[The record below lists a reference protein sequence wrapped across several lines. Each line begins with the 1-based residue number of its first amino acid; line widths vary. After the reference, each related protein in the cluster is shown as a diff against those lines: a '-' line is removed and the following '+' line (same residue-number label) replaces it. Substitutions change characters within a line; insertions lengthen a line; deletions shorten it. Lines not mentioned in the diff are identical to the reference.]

1 MKKSVMSCALVLA
14 MVTIG
19 AGCGGSDDSSTEPLD
34 GASDTVEDL
43 TSVADATSDATTDD
57 SGDEATVGFGDL
69 IEGTFLLSG
78 AVEEQY
84 FSTDDELDFR
94 MSGGCQ
100 DGAFGFG
107 TNVQDADGTTTFAIF
122 GAQGQEDLSG
132 GAIGEFD
139 AVDLEV
145 MVFPGGDMSA
155 SERYEGPVRM
165 VISEHDTGGVDADL
179 NARRMTVTLL
189 GTIPGDQGE
198 LDVDVTYRWVMG
210 CP

>member
-1 MKKSVMSCALVLA
+1 ML
-14 MVTIG
+14 MVG
-19 AGCGGSDDSSTEPLD
+19 AGCGGSDDSSAESVDDTP
-34 GASDTVEDL
+34 ATVEDS
-43 TSVADATSDATTDD
+43 TPEADATSDATQDD
-57 SGDEATVGFGDL
+57 SGDETAVGFGDL

-78 AVEEQY
+78 AAEEQY
-84 FSTDDELDFR
+84 YSTDEQLDFR

-107 TNVQDADGTTTFAIF
+107 ANVQDADGTTTFATL

-132 GAIGEFD
+132 GATGEFD

-145 MVFPGGDMSA
+145 TVFPGGDMSV

-165 VISEHDTGGVDADL
+165 VISEHDTGGVDADP

-189 GTIPGDQGE
+189 GSISGDEGDV
-198 LDVDVTYRWVMG
+198 DVDVTYRWVMG

>member
-1 MKKSVMSCALVLA
+1 MKKPLTSCAVVVALLIV
-14 MVTIG
+14 G
-19 AGCGGSDDSSTEPLD
+19 AGCAGSDDSSTELD
-34 GASDTVEDL
+34 
-43 TSVADATSDATTDD
+43 TSDASSDEGPSPEEEGEEEAPDD
-57 SGDEATVGFGDL
+57 SGDESEVGFGEL

-78 AVEEQY
+78 AAEQQY
-84 FSTDDELDFR
+84 LSTDEALGFR

-107 TNVQDADGTTTFAIF
+107 VNVEDAGATTTFATF

-132 GAIGEFD
+132 GATGEFD

-145 MVFPGGDMSA
+145 TVFPGGDMSA
-155 SERYEGPVRM
+155 SERYEGPVEM
-165 VISEHDTGGVDADL
+165 IISEHDTGGADADL

-189 GTIPGDQGE
+189 GTIPTDDGDLE
-198 LDVDVTYRWVMG
+198 VDVTYRWVMG

>member
-1 MKKSVMSCALVLA
+1 MKKSVTSCALVLTML
-14 MVTIG
+14 MVG
-19 AGCGGSDDSSTEPLD
+19 AGCGGSDDSSTDVVD
-34 GASDTVEDL
+34 GVSDTVEGSIPE
-43 TSVADATSDATTDD
+43 TEATSDATPDD
-57 SGDEATVGFGDL
+57 SGDETAVGFGDL
-69 IEGTFLLSG
+69 IEGTFILSG

-84 FSTDDELDFR
+84 FSTDEELDFR

-107 TNVQDADGTTTFAIF
+107 ANVQDAEGTTTFAIF

-132 GAIGEFD
+132 GITGEFD
-139 AVDLEV
+139 DVDLEV
-145 MVFPGGDMSA
+145 TVFPGGDMSV

-189 GTIPGDQGE
+189 GTISGDQGDV
-198 LDVDVTYRWVMG
+198 DVDVTYRWVMG

>member
-1 MKKSVMSCALVLA
+1 MSCALVLTMLIA
-14 MVTIG
+14 G
-19 AGCGGSDDSSTEPLD
+19 AGCGGDGDSSTELAE
-34 GASDTVEDL
+34 GAPEPVED
-43 TSVADATSDATTDD
+43 TTPEADASSDASPED
-57 SGDEATVGFGDL
+57 SGDETAAGFGEL

-78 AVEEQY
+78 AADEQY
-84 FSTDDELDFR
+84 YSTDDELDFR

-107 TNVQDADGTTTFAIF
+107 ANVQDVAGTTTFATF
-122 GAQGQEDLSG
+122 GAEGKEDLSG

-139 AVDLEV
+139 AVDLKV
-145 MVFPGGDMSA
+145 TVFPGGDMSLENNY
-155 SERYEGPVRM
+155 SGPVRM
-165 VISEHDTGGVDADL
+165 IISEHDTGGVDADL

-189 GTIPGDQGE
+189 GAIPTDDGD

>member
-1 MKKSVMSCALVLA
+1 MLTV
-14 MVTIG
+14 G
-19 AGCGGSDDSSTEPLD
+19 AGCGGSDDSSTQS
-34 GASDTVEDL
+34 AEDSPA
-43 TSVADATSDATTDD
+43 TVADSPPEADVSPDD
-57 SGDEATVGFGDL
+57 SGDETAVGFGDL

-78 AVEEQY
+78 AAEERY
-84 FSTDDELDFR
+84 YSTDEALDFR

-107 TNVQDADGTTTFAIF
+107 ANVQDVDGTTTFATF

-132 GAIGEFD
+132 GVIGEFD
-139 AVDLEV
+139 AVDLDV
-145 MVFPGGDMSA
+145 TVFPGGDMSL
-155 SERYEGPVRM
+155 EQRYSGPVRM
-165 VISEHDTGGVDADL
+165 VISEHETGGIDADL

-189 GTIPGDQGE
+189 GAIPTDDGD

>member
-1 MKKSVMSCALVLA
+1 MKMSLTSCALVLTMLIA
-14 MVTIG
+14 G
-19 AGCGGSDDSSTEPLD
+19 AGCGGDGDSSTDLAEGTPEPE
-34 GASDTVEDL
+34 ADTTPE
-43 TSVADATSDATTDD
+43 ADASSGATSED
-57 SGDEATVGFGDL
+57 SRDEAAVGFGDL

-78 AVEEQY
+78 VAEEQY
-84 FSTDDELDFR
+84 YSTDEELDFR

-107 TNVQDADGTTTFAIF
+107 ANVQDVDGTTTFATF

-132 GAIGEFD
+132 GVIGEFD
-139 AVDLEV
+139 AVDLDV
-145 MVFPGGDMSA
+145 TVFPGGDMSLEQ
-155 SERYEGPVRM
+155 SYSGPVRM
-165 VISEHDTGGVDADL
+165 VISEHETGGIDADL

-189 GTIPGDQGE
+189 GAIPTDDGD

>member
-1 MKKSVMSCALVLA
+1 ML
-14 MVTIG
+14 MVGT
-19 AGCGGSDDSSTEPLD
+19 GCGGSDDSSAESVDDTP
-34 GASDTVEDL
+34 ATVEDS
-43 TSVADATSDATTDD
+43 TPEADATSDATQDD
-57 SGDEATVGFGDL
+57 SGDETAVGFGDL

-78 AVEEQY
+78 AAEEQY
-84 FSTDDELDFR
+84 YSTDEELDFR

-107 TNVQDADGTTTFAIF
+107 ANVQDADGTTTFATF

-132 GAIGEFD
+132 GATGEFD

-145 MVFPGGDMSA
+145 TVFPGGDMSV

-165 VISEHDTGGVDADL
+165 VISEHDTGGVDADP

-189 GTIPGDQGE
+189 GSISGDEGDV
-198 LDVDVTYRWVMG
+198 DVDVTYRWVMG